1 MLCGGLSLRDF
12 MHKLHK
18 VLRPTGPVVSM
29 ELLFGREKHV
39 TDLELAL
46 YATGRHA
53 FIYGD
58 RGVGKTSLA
67 QTVAFKLQEDAEPI
81 LVGCEKESTFSSVM
95 NDIILRG
102 TPQDKKIDTQG
113 WSFGL
118 NVAGIGGINAGQN
131 QKYNYPELKIDSVSA
146 AVRAL
151 QFLTKVHSK
160 IPYIVIDEFD
170 QIDSDEERQKFGS
183 LIKQLG
189 DQACEV
195 KLIFTGIGDS
205 LVTLIGGHKSSE
217 RQIHQV
223 HLDSLPWNGRF
234 QIIDNAFDEFGLT
247 VDDSVR
253 YKIAG
258 LSDGFPNYIHLICE
272 KILLTCQS
280 SIREYSSVDYNL
292 FIKGLNDAIDS
303 VSETLRQSYTD
314 ATEGRDESYKH
325 ILWAMSDMAD
335 LTRHKTHISESYVK
349 ICKSLD
355 VTPLDKST
363 FERKFNALKKPTFGC
378 IIIPALGN
386 RPSWF
391 RFREN
396 MLRGY
401 IRMRAEQH
409 GLELDFQ
416 NYRVAGEHSARAIGK
431 YSAYKP
437 LTNVEGRVARLR
449 GDNDWLD
456 DIKPNPIK

>member
-1 MLCGGLSLRDF
+1 M
-12 MHKLHK
+12 
-18 VLRPTGPVVSM
+18 
-29 ELLFGREKHV
+29 
-39 TDLELAL
+39 AL

-195 KLIFTGIGDS
+195 KLI
-205 LVTLIGGHKSSE
+205 
-217 RQIHQV
+217 
-223 HLDSLPWNGRF
+223 
-234 QIIDNAFDEFGLT
+234 
-247 VDDSVR
+247 
-253 YKIAG
+253 
-258 LSDGFPNYIHLICE
+258 
-272 KILLTCQS
+272 
-280 SIREYSSVDYNL
+280 
-292 FIKGLNDAIDS
+292 
-303 VSETLRQSYTD
+303 
-314 ATEGRDESYKH
+314 
-325 ILWAMSDMAD
+325 
-335 LTRHKTHISESYVK
+335 
-349 ICKSLD
+349 
-355 VTPLDKST
+355 
-363 FERKFNALKKPTFGC
+363 
-378 IIIPALGN
+378 
-386 RPSWF
+386 
-391 RFREN
+391 
-396 MLRGY
+396 LRGLV
-401 IRMRAEQH
+401 I
-409 GLELDFQ
+409 LSL
-416 NYRVAGEHSARAIGK
+416 
-431 YSAYKP
+431 
-437 LTNVEGRVARLR
+437 L
-449 GDNDWLD
+449 
-456 DIKPNPIK
+456 